1 MIRWIALVVAAA
13 LILFGLCFFGIW
25 IPNEPARAKYPIR
38 GIDVSHHQRDINWD
52 AVKGAGISFSYIK
65 ATEGADF
72 KDKRF
77 QANWAEADA
86 AGIARGAYHFFTLGT
101 PGGLQAANFI
111 ATVPVVA
118 NALPP
123 AIDLEFSGNNE
134 RHIQSA
140 EDFQHEFSIFWDA
153 VFAHY
158 GKTPVVYT
166 TKDFQKQYLA
176 QMPVARLW
184 IREVITKP
192 RQHWMF
198 WQFSPRGRVS
208 GIPTFVD
215 LNVFNGEPSD
225 FQALLNKQ

>member
-86 AGIARGAYHFFTLGT
+86 AMKTIGGTCGSCHTAHRG
-101 PGGLQAANFI
+101 
-111 ATVPVVA
+111 
-118 NALPP
+118 
-123 AIDLEFSGNNE
+123 E
-134 RHIQSA
+134 
-140 EDFQHEFSIFWDA
+140 
-153 VFAHY
+153 
-158 GKTPVVYT
+158 KTP
-166 TKDFQKQYLA
+166 D
-176 QMPVARLW
+176 
-184 IREVITKP
+184 
-192 RQHWMF
+192 
-198 WQFSPRGRVS
+198 GRYS
-208 GIPTFVD
+208 I
-215 LNVFNGEPSD
+215 
-225 FQALLNKQ
+225 KK